1 MNLFE
6 LFVKIGVDDQAS
18 GKLKDLSGS
27 LGNGLRT
34 AAKIG
39 TAAIGAVSAAV
50 VGLGKIGVSYNSQ
63 MESYTTN
70 FTTMLGSASAAAKKV
85 DELKK
90 FAAKTPFEMSDLA
103 AATQTLL
110 SFGIDSEKTGDIM
123 KMLGDVSLGNSQKF
137 SSLALVFGQ
146 VSSQGKLMGQDLLQM
161 INAGFNPLQVI
172 SEKTGE
178 SMESLK
184 ERMSAGEIGIAEVT
198 QAFQWATS
206 EGGKFYNGMEAG
218 SKTFSGLVSTLKD
231 NATALIGEVFQ
242 PISDKLSKSVLPAAI
257 NAIEHLTET
266 FRNKGI
272 DGMIEAGGSIVG
284 QLVSTIAKKI
294 PDIAKGAAKMLKA
307 IVGELV
313 SKRNLRELAG
323 AAIDIVKVLAKTIV
337 DMSFVLVEAAGDLV
351 DALGEELAERIP
363 ALSGVF
369 RGLGDA
375 IKAAAVAFA
384 AFKAAMGIASLIQ
397 GVTKT
402 MAGLNG
408 VMSANP
414 IMLVVGAIGLLVTA
428 LGTAK
433 SKVKDLADA
442 QKDLNDARS
451 DFITAEKEYTEA
463 IKAVE
468 RAEQNLAD
476 TESEVGESHENI
488 VRWVQEGRI
497 AYSELSEA
505 GRKLYDAYLDLKEA
519 QSRVEQSSKDVAE
532 AKRNEINASFD
543 EREALA
549 KESGKWHEYRD
560 AVVDAFKRGELSSDE
575 ARERISRAMGEIGS
589 LSWVTFGEDL
599 PESIKEGLNPMK
611 YSSEMYR
618 FKVFWRDALQS
629 IGKWFSDLWGWIT
642 GGSKAATDAAF
653 ERAVNSVNPNAV
665 RAYTVAP
672 SNAVG
677 RSGGVSVVQNIY
689 SEAKTAADLM
699 QEALYQQER
708 AVLFGVHSEF

>member
-6 LFVKIGVDDQAS
+6 LLVKIGVDDQAS
-18 GKLKDLSGS
+18 GKLKDISNR
-27 LGNGLRT
+27 LGNGLKT

-39 TAAIGAVSAAV
+39 TAAVGAVSAAV
-50 VGLGKIGVSYNSQ
+50 VGLGKIGVAYNSQ
-63 MESYTTN
+63 MENYTTN
-70 FTTMLGSASAAAKKV
+70 FTTMLGSVSAATKKV

-90 FAAKTPFEMSDLA
+90 FAAKTPFEMGDLA

-110 SFGIDSEKTGDIM
+110 SFGIESEKTGDIM

-231 NATALIGEVFQ
+231 NATSLIGEVFQ
-242 PISDKLSKSVLPAAI
+242 PISDNLSSEVLPSAI

-266 FRNKGI
+266 FRTKGI
-272 DGMIEAGGSIVG
+272 DGMIEAGGSIIG
-284 QLVSTIAKKI
+284 QFLSTITKKI
-294 PDIAKGAAKMLKA
+294 PDIAKGAAKILKA
-307 IVGELV
+307 IVGELA

-337 DMSFVLVEAAGDLV
+337 DMSSMLVEAADDLV

-369 RGLGDA
+369 RGLGEA
-375 IKAAAVAFA
+375 IKVAAVAFVG
-384 AFKAAMGIASLIQ
+384 FKVAMGISSLIQ
-397 GVTKT
+397 GVTKA

-408 VMSANP
+408 VMTANP
-414 IMLVVGAIGLLVTA
+414 IMLVVGALALLVTSLA
-428 LGTAK
+428 TAK
-433 SKVKDLADA
+433 SKVKDLEQA
-442 QKDLNDARS
+442 QKDLNAART

-468 RAEQNLAD
+468 RAEQALAD
-476 TESEVGESHENI
+476 AEAELGESHEKI
-488 VRWVQEGRI
+488 VKWVQEGRI
-497 AYSELSEA
+497 AYSDLSEE
-505 GRKLYDAYLDLKEA
+505 GRKLYDAYLDLQEA

-532 AKRNEINASFD
+532 AKRNEISASFD
-543 EREALA
+543 EREALT
-549 KESGKWHEYRD
+549 KESGKWREYRD
-560 AVVDAFKRGELSSDE
+560 SVVDAFKRGELSADE
-575 ARERISRAMGEIGS
+575 ARERISRAMGEMSS
-589 LSWVTFGEDL
+589 LSWVTFGKDL

-611 YSSEMYR
+611 YSSAMYR
-618 FKVFWRDALQS
+618 FKVFWRDAFES
-629 IGKWFSDLWGWIT
+629 IGKWFGDLWGWIT

-653 ERAVNSVNPNAV
+653 ERAVNSVSSNTPK
-665 RAYTVAP
+665 AYASAP
-672 SNAVG
+672 SNVG
-677 RSGGVSVVQNIY
+677 GHGGGVTVVQNIY
-689 SEAKTAADLM
+689 SNAQTAADLM
-699 QEALYQQER
+699 QEAVYQQER
-708 AVLFGVHSEF
+708 AVLFGVHSDF